1 MEAENKQTM
10 TTQARLIKVVL
21 NDEGD
26 HIAIST
32 DDLPLLDRY
41 IAGLK
46 RIGDMTDEMPGKLE
60 KIEKKYQGMKGQSSA
75 ASTADRMLET
85 ARLNIAFSEEVI
97 SIFEGV
103 FGEGVLKKYFRKLY
117 DEVPDF
123 MPEAECFTDFIQ
135 KMTPVMEKLFGRK
148 IDVEPHIYSAS
159 RYRSQKPNRS
169 ARKKRGRKN

>member
-32 DDLPLLDRY
+32 DDLPLFDRY

-46 RIGDMTDEMPGKLE
+46 RIGDMTDEMPEKLE
-60 KIEKKYQGMKGQSSA
+60 KVEKKYQGMKGQSSA
-75 ASTADRMLET
+75 ASTADRVLET

-117 DEVPDF
+117 EEVPDF

-135 KMTPVMEKLFGRK
+135 KMTPVMEELFGRK
-148 IDVEPHIYSAS
+148 IDVEPHIYSVS